1 MHTDAHHN
9 EHATDGQTAVD
20 ASRASDVGST
30 SALAATATPSSAAQ
44 RAESIKPDSTK
55 PESTR
60 ADAAKAEKT
69 QVRLSF
75 MDKVEAFIQRLSARS
90 HFWHRVCSMIWL
102 PYAYKSGIRM
112 VRPIGQDTFT
122 AELPFRPFNRNW
134 YNAMAG
140 ASLLANS
147 EIAGGM
153 YIFRQTD
160 GKYTLVCKEL
170 TYKFLRPCFGPALY
184 KVTPRE
190 DLAAL
195 MATEKEFN
203 LTVDLEIIQQPV
215 VPGAV
220 ARKSPKNSLIA
231 RMAAKERRVGV
242 CVATFHL
249 TPTLHQKAKRGDT
262 RAVGGR
268 A

>member
-1 MHTDAHHN
+1 MS
-9 EHATDGQTAVD
+9 ATP
-20 ASRASDVGST
+20 
-30 SALAATATPSSAAQ
+30 SALARSA
-44 RAESIKPDSTK
+44 KP
-55 PESTR
+55 PRGE
-60 ADAAKAEKT
+60 
-69 QVRLSF
+69 VRLSL
-75 MDKVEAFIQRLSARS
+75 MDRVEAGVQRLSARS
-90 HFWHRVCSMIWL
+90 HFWHRVCSLIWL

-112 VRPIGQDTFT
+112 AKRVGEDTFT

-153 YIFRQTD
+153 YIFRHTE
-160 GKYTLVCKEL
+160 GAYTIVCKEL

-195 MATEKEFN
+195 IATKREFN
-203 LTVDLEIIQQPV
+203 LTVDLEIVQQPV

-220 ARKSPKNSLIA
+220 ARKSPKRSLIA
-231 RMAAKERRVGV
+231 KMGAKERRVGL

-262 RAVGGR
+262 RAVGGGP